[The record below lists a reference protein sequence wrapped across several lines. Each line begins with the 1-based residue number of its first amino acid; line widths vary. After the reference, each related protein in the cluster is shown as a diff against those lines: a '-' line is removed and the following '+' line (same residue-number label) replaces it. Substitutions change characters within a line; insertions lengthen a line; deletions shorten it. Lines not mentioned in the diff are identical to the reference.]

1 MVLLDHGGRPRHE
14 SRIIAPPDDLGGLVE
29 HLWVHHR
36 LPPIRDWRIVP
47 DASPHLIASITESA
61 AGRHLRV
68 GLVGPRSRVA
78 SIDVAH
84 RLLTIGIR
92 LRPGALTALVRASAT
107 ELADTSVPIDV
118 LFSRRI
124 LSDLE
129 LSADAPV
136 ALLCGEMVRLLRRAE
151 ADRAL
156 ARSCGERD
164 RGDRGVSAV
173 GEIARIVFAQSRVRA
188 ATAALGVSERTLR
201 DRVRQEIGLSPKRTL
216 RILRLHRALLLAR
229 TGRLSWAD
237 VASISGYAD
246 QAHFTR
252 ECRVLLGETPTQ
264 WRARGAA
271 DSFKT
276 ADAVEV

>member
-14 SRIIAPPDDLGGLVE
+14 SRILTPPADLCGLVE

-47 DASPHLIASITESA
+47 DASPHVIASISETPE
-61 AGRHLRV
+61 GRSLRV
-68 GLVGPRSRVA
+68 LLVGPRSHVA
-78 SIDVAH
+78 SIDVER
-84 RLLTIGIR
+84 RLVTIGIR
-92 LRPGALTALVRASAT
+92 LRPGALTALVRASAS
-107 ELADTSVPIDV
+107 ELADVTAPVDIAFPGRV
-118 LFSRRI
+118 LSG
-124 LSDLE
+124 LE

-136 ALLCGEMVRLLRRAE
+136 DHLCGEMIRLARRA
-151 ADRAL
+151 AAGAASD
-156 ARSCGERD
+156 
-164 RGDRGVSAV
+164 
-173 GEIARIVFAQSRVRA
+173 IARIVSAQSRVRA

-201 DRVRQEIGLSPKRTL
+201 DRVRHEIGLSPKRTL

-229 TGRLSWAD
+229 RPGLSWAEIAD
-237 VASISGYAD
+237 MSGYAD

-264 WRARGAA
+264 WRSRGVA

-276 ADAVEV
+276 IEPVRV